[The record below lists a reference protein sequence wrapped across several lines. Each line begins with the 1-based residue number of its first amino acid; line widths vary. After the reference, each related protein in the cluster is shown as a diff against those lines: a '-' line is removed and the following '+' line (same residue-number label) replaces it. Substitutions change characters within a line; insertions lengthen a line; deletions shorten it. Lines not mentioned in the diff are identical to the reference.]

1 MTHGTRKQWEQ
12 RVARWRRSGQT
23 AREFSAAEGVRP
35 STLRWWSSAL
45 KRVAPGASFIE
56 VVTPV
61 AAHGSAVSTIEVLV
75 RDQVRLRVG
84 GEFDPA
90 LLRRVVAALEGR

>member
-1 MTHGTRKQWEQ
+1 MTRGTRKQWEQ

-23 AREFSAAEGVRP
+23 ANEFSTAEGLRP

-45 KRVAPGASFIE
+45 KREEPRAHFVEVMAP
-56 VVTPV
+56 
-61 AAHGSAVSTIEVLV
+61 AAALPPALSTIEVLI
-75 RDQVRLRVG
+75 RDQVRLRVC